1 MKYLSLFILLIF
13 GKLFA
18 QVNITSTNYSQNF
31 GTSNITSWTDNTTFP
46 GWYKSTTTF
55 STTNFLSPVNGFN
68 AGGFYAYNCGGS
80 DAKIGSRASS
90 GLSTIYYGVVLRNT
104 TCVTIDSLRI
114 SYNGYQMSLAENGN
128 VTNTLAFQY
137 TVASAPPPIAGSGTF
152 FPSLNFTNI
161 QNSPVVGGNQI
172 QWYPCTETQTL
183 SAYLPV
189 NIPNNSY
196 ILLRWKDVDDLR
208 NDHHMAIDDI
218 NIDFYY
224 NSSITFSISS
234 GSICSGN
241 SFTLS
246 PTGASSYTYSS
257 GSNVVSPLTTTN
269 YTVIGESAFGCKNT
283 AVVTVSVN
291 PSPTISVNNST
302 VCTGQSATLTASGA
316 TSYSWSTGGN
326 TDNVVVSPASSATY
340 AVLGTSSGCSQNV
353 IANVTVNSSLSL
365 SVNSPTICS
374 GSSATLTPS
383 GASSYTYSSGTNVVS
398 STTATNYTITGSNTS
413 GCLGSV
419 VSSVSVNSPPTV
431 SVNSGSI
438 CSGNSFT
445 LVPSGAATY
454 TYSSGSNI
462 VSPLTNTSYTVT
474 GTSAQG
480 CTNTAVTSVSVNP
493 TPTISVNNGTI
504 CSGDSF
510 TIIPSGASTYT
521 YSSVT
526 NVVSPTT
533 NSTYTV
539 SGTSTNGCVSLTN
552 AVSSVTVNALP
563 TLTVNSS
570 AICIGDSYTISPSGA
585 TSYSYSF
592 GSAVVSPTVTTSYT
606 VTGASLVG
614 CLSSAVTTISITAT
628 PTISVNS
635 GTICSGNSFTMTP
648 SGAASYTYSSG
659 TNVVSP
665 ITTTTYT
672 LFGPT
677 ASGCS
682 SFTTSTVW
690 VNTTPTI
697 SINSGSICIGN
708 SFTLSPSGANSYT
721 LSSGTAVVT
730 PTTTTNYTIT
740 GSGGSGCLASKV
752 NTVTVNGIP
761 SLSVNSGSLCTG
773 SSFTLTPSGASS
785 YTYSSGV
792 SVNSPTITT
801 SYTVT
806 GASAAGC
813 ISNAIATISVIPLP
827 ALSVNSSTICAGQT
841 AILTATGAVN
851 YVWSTLALTNTLTV
865 SPMATASY
873 SVIGAANGCTISAV
887 SNVMVIPLPILTV
900 NSTTICAGETT
911 TLLVTGGTNFV
922 WNTGATANPLIFS
935 PASTTSYTVV
945 GSANGCTNSAVSN
958 VVVNTVPIVTVNSE
972 TICVGETTTLTA
984 TGSLNYAWNTAALSS
999 SLAVSPIVTTQYTV
1013 VALSNGCSSFAISTV
1028 SVNPLPVLTINA
1040 DTICSGQFASLYISG
1055 ASTYTWNNWINGNVI
1070 HVNPITTTSYSVTGT
1085 TNNCSSVVTTTVTVF
1100 ASPLINFKSDVYY
1113 GCDSLCVNFTDLT
1126 TVSTASIASWNWNFG
1141 NGVSAS
1147 VQNPYYCYLDT
1158 GYYDVSLT
1166 ITTTQG
1172 CAATFIKPQAIS
1184 IFPSPTASF
1193 TFNPST
1199 AEVLNPTFDFTN
1211 QSSNAVSYQWS
1222 FGDSENATQTDPSHA
1237 YLTEG
1242 VYTVTLVA
1250 TSEYG
1255 CMDVT
1260 TNTLV
1265 VTEVFTF
1272 YAPNA
1277 FTPNEDRFNNV
1288 FKPIGRGW
1296 NPTTYQLDIF
1306 DRWGTLCFTSND
1318 VTVGWDG
1325 RVFNGMELAQ
1335 IDNFYTWK
1343 VKVAETTGKK
1353 HNYIGR
1359 ILLLK

>member
-1 MKYLSLFILLIF
+1 M
-13 GKLFA
+13 
-18 QVNITSTNYSQNF
+18 
-31 GTSNITSWTDNTTFP
+31 SN
-46 GWYKSTTTF
+46 
-55 STTNFLSPVNGFN
+55 
-68 AGGFYAYNCGGS
+68 
-80 DAKIGSRASS
+80 S
-90 GLSTIYYGVVLRNT
+90 GAVSTITVNALPIL
-104 TCVTIDSLRI
+104 TI
-114 SYNGYQMSLAENGN
+114 N
-128 VTNTLAFQY
+128 
-137 TVASAPPPIAGSGTF
+137 
-152 FPSLNFTNI
+152 
-161 QNSPVVGGNQI
+161 
-172 QWYPCTETQTL
+172 
-183 SAYLPV
+183 
-189 NIPNNSY
+189 
-196 ILLRWKDVDDLR
+196 
-208 NDHHMAIDDI
+208 
-218 NIDFYY
+218 
-224 NSSITFSISS
+224 S
-234 GSICSGN
+234 GSICTGN
-241 SFTLS
+241 SFTL
-246 PTGASSYTYSS
+246 
-257 GSNVVSPLTTTN
+257 V
-269 YTVIGESAFGCKNT
+269 
-283 AVVTVSVN
+283 
-291 PSPTISVNNST
+291 
-302 VCTGQSATLTASGA
+302 
-316 TSYSWSTGGN
+316 
-326 TDNVVVSPASSATY
+326 
-340 AVLGTSSGCSQNV
+340 
-353 IANVTVNSSLSL
+353 
-365 SVNSPTICS
+365 
-374 GSSATLTPS
+374 PS
-383 GASSYTYSSGTNVVS
+383 GALTYMYSSGTNIVS
-398 STTATNYTITGSNTS
+398 PTTNTTYTVTGLSAQGCTNTAVTSITVYVTPTI
-413 GCLGSV
+413 
-419 VSSVSVNSPPTV
+419 

-445 LVPSGAATY
+445 LVPSGAASYNYSSGTNIVSPTTNTTYTVTGLSAQGCTNTAVSTISVNATPTISVNSGSICLGNSFTLISGGASTYTYSSGTNTVSPITNTNYTITGTSLAGCSSTSGAVSSVTVNAIPTLTLNTGTICSGNSFTLIPSGAATY
-454 TYSSGSNI
+454 TYSSGSSI
-462 VSPLTNTSYTVT
+462 VSPTTNTNYTVT
-474 GTSAQG
+474 GLSAQG
-480 CTNTAVTSVSVNP
+480 CTNTAVTSVSVNT
-493 TPTISVNNGTI
+493 TPTISVNSGTI
-504 CSGDSF
+504 CTGNSF
-510 TIIPSGASTYT
+510 TLVPSGASTYT
-521 YSSVT
+521 YSSGT
-526 NVVSPTT
+526 NVVSLTT

-539 SGTSTNGCVSLTN
+539 SGTSTNGCISATN

-585 TSYSYSF
+585 TSYSFSS
-592 GSAVVSPTVTTSYT
+592 GSPVVNPTVTTSYT
-606 VTGASLVG
+606 VTGANLVG
-614 CLSSAVTTISITAT
+614 CLSSAVITISITST
-628 PTISVNS
+628 PTISVNN
-635 GTICSGNSFTMTP
+635 GTICSGNAFTMTP

-665 ITTTTYT
+665 MTTTTYT
-672 LFGPT
+672 LFGAT

-697 SINSGSICIGN
+697 SINSGSICVGN
-708 SFTLSPSGANSYT
+708 SFTLSPSGASSYT

-752 NTVTVNGIP
+752 NTVTVNAIP
-761 SLSVNSGSLCTG
+761 SLSVNSGTLCSG
-773 SSFTLTPSGASS
+773 KSFTFTPSGAFT
-785 YTYSSGV
+785 YTYSSGA
-792 SVNSPTITT
+792 SVNSPTTNT

-806 GASAAGC
+806 GVSAAGC
-813 ISNAIATISVIPLP
+813 ISNAIATVSVIPLP

-841 AILTATGAVN
+841 ATLTATGAVN

-865 SPMATASY
+865 LPIASSSY
-873 SVIGAANGCTISAV
+873 TVLGAANGCTISAV

-900 NSTTICAGETT
+900 NSTTICAGVTA
-911 TLLVTGGTNFV
+911 TLLATGASNYT

-935 PASTTSYTVV
+935 PSSTTSYTVV

-958 VVVNTVPIVTVNSE
+958 VIVNTVPIVTVNSE
-972 TICVGETTTLTA
+972 TICVGQTTTLTA
-984 TGSLNYAWNTAALSS
+984 TGALNYAWNTGALSS
-999 SLAVSPIVTTQYTV
+999 SLTVSPIVTTQYTV
-1013 VALSNGCSSFAISTV
+1013 VGLSNGCSSFAISTV

-1040 DTICSGQFASLYISG
+1040 DTICSGQFASLYVSG
-1055 ASTYTWNNWINGNVI
+1055 ASTYTWNNGINGNVI
-1070 HVNPITTTSYSVTGT
+1070 HVNPLTTTAYSVTGT
-1085 TNNCSSVVTTTVTVF
+1085 TNNCSSAITTTVTVF

-1126 TVSTASIASWNWNFG
+1126 IVSTGSIASWNWNFG
-1141 NGVSAS
+1141 NGVNAS

-1184 IFPSPTASF
+1184 IFPSPIASF

-1199 AEVLNPTFDFTN
+1199 ADVLNPTFDFTN

-1222 FGDSENATQTDPSHA
+1222 FGDSENGTQTDPSHA

-1255 CMDVT
+1255 CIDVT

-1325 RVFNGMELAQ
+1325 RAFNGMEVAQ
-1335 IDNFYTWK
+1335 IDTYTWK

-1359 ILLLK
+1359 LILLK